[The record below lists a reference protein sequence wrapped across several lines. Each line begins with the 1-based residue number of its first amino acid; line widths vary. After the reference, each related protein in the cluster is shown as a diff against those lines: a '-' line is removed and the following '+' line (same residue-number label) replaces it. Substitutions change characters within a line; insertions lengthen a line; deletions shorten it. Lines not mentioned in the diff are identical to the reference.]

1 MRVFVAGASGAIG
14 GFLIPELLA
23 AGHEVV
29 GTSSRTSG
37 AERVRALGAESVLLD
52 VFDAAAVERAVAA
65 AAPDAIIHQLTALGG
80 GSPVDNAHI
89 RRVGTR
95 HLVDA
100 ARRAGVER
108 MVAQSISWAYEPGT
122 GPAEESAPLDLQ
134 APEPR
139 SISVEGIRQ
148 LEETVAE
155 MPRHVVLRYG
165 MFYGPGTWYRRG
177 GVADQVLRGDNSD
190 PAAAGLAGLPANSG
204 IRSFLHVQDAA
215 RAAVAALHWPNG
227 PVNIVDDEPAPASE
241 WVPVLAAAFGA
252 PIPEAVPGGAAWERG
267 ASNARARALGWKPMH
282 ASWRTGFSA

>member
-1 MRVFVAGASGAIG
+1 MAGASGAIG

-52 VFDAAAVERAVAA
+52 VFDAAAVERAVAT

-80 GSPVDNAHI
+80 GSPVDNARI

-122 GPAEESAPLDLQ
+122 GPATESTPLDLQ

-155 MPRHVVLRYG
+155 MPQHVVLRYG

-177 GVADQVLRGDNSD
+177 GVADRVLRGDNSD